1 MKKWGKNEVF
11 RIIRWHRWLP
21 YGEGENRVKANY
33 DNLLKLL
40 IDKKMTKTDL
50 RKQAKIS
57 SSTLAKIGKQE
68 MVSQDVLNKICSV
81 LECKVDDIVALEKDE
96 NEEFEVTIDPDKPK
110 VISLFSGAG
119 GMDIGFI
126 NSGFQII
133 WANDFFQEAVSS
145 YRKNI
150 GKHIVYGDITKIASS
165 DIPDDPDVIIGG
177 FPCQGFS
184 VANTRRNMEDKRNF
198 LYKEMLRVI
207 SDKKPKFF
215 VAENV
220 KGLLSMEKGK
230 VFEMIKSDFEN
241 LTDSNGNKI
250 GYTVEARILN
260 AAEYGVPQARERVII
275 IGNRLGVKNPFP
287 EPTHYIEK
295 NENTSEELLPAI
307 TTEQAIGFLSEKKI
321 SKNLVSLSKKEVE
334 EHARDT
340 KLTDKNGLFSILNFN
355 DSDSVQFGNH
365 IASENVSDK
374 FWGRKYE
381 VNQHELCDYLRFWRD
396 KSGWTT
402 KRIDEHF
409 GYSHTAGHWFRK
421 DNKSG
426 SIPKPE
432 DWWELKKILGFDDK
446 YDEAVTTMVEKEIKF
461 EQSLRIT
468 NWDRPSDTITATS
481 PEIHVNK
488 KRRLS
493 VRECAI
499 LQTFPLDYEFTGSLN
514 KMYTQIGNAVPVKLA
529 TKISE
534 EIYKVIQKEK

>member
-1 MKKWGKNEVF
+1 M
-11 RIIRWHRWLP
+11 
-21 YGEGENRVKANY
+21 KANY

-68 MVSQDVLNKICSV
+68 MVSQDVLTKICSV

-96 NEEFEVTIDPDKPK
+96 NEEFEVTIDPNKPK
-110 VISLFSGAG
+110 VVSLFSGAG

-133 WANDFFQEAVSS
+133 WANDFFEEAVSS

-150 GKHIVYGDITKIASS
+150 GKHIVYGDITKISSS

-184 VANTRRNMEDKRNF
+184 VANTRRNMEDQRNF

-220 KGLLSMEKGK
+220 KGLLSMGKGK
-230 VFEMIKSDFEN
+230 VFEMIKSDFES

-307 TTEQAIGFLSEKKI
+307 TTKQAIGFLSDKKI
-321 SKNLVSLSKKEVE
+321 SKNLVILSKKEIE
-334 EHARDT
+334 EHVRDT
-340 KLTDKNGLFSILNFN
+340 KLTDENSLFSILNLN

-381 VNQHELCDYLRFWRD
+381 VNQHEICDYLRFWRD
-396 KSGWTT
+396 KAGWST

-446 YDEAVTTMVEKEIKF
+446 YDKAVTTMVEKEIKF

-493 VRECAI
+493 ARECAI